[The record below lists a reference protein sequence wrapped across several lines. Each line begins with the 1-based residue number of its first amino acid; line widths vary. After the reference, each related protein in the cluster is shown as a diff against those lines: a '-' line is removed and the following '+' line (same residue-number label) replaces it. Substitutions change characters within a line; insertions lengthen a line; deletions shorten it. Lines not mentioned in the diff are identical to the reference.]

1 MAQLGIRSPWKF
13 IPAPSAWGWEQR
25 AGKLHTDGSG
35 ISWKGAWRVPGLIQL
50 CCLGYTG
57 IPRPRHPKEPCPAVL
72 PAELPIPARSPGER
86 SSDPKEIPWWEKRWQ
101 WESSENGDH
110 SGKHGPEGVTE
121 GWGLLLLFPIHWN
134 QLGNNPAWRVL
145 EIAGRERSRA
155 GQTSNNADVWR
166 LVWDR
171 ALVARGELP
180 GSFRA
185 LAPGGATPGAPGCS
199 RVSTFFLPLRVFQGF
214 LKEWCSSGEQPHG
227 ELDPGAMRQPRSWV
241 TAPVPESPG
250 HIQRELIPQE
260 SQAKPRM

>member
-1 MAQLGIRSPWKF
+1 MAQLGIQSPWKF
-13 IPAPSAWGWEQR
+13 IPTPSAWGWEQR
-25 AGKLHTDGSG
+25 AGKLHTDRSG

-86 SSDPKEIPWWEKRWQ
+86 SSDPKEIPWWEKRRQ

-110 SGKHGPEGVTE
+110 SGKHGPEGVTG
-121 GWGLLLLFPIHWN
+121 GWGLLLLLPTPWN

-145 EIAGRERSRA
+145 ETAGRERSRA

-180 GSFRA
+180 GSFERWHREEPPREPRA
-185 LAPGGATPGAPGCS
+185 APGSPH
-199 RVSTFFLPLRVFQGF
+199 F
-214 LKEWCSSGEQPHG
+214 SSHCAFSK
-227 ELDPGAMRQPRSWV
+227 DF
-241 TAPVPESPG
+241 
-250 HIQRELIPQE
+250 
-260 SQAKPRM
+260 

>member
-1 MAQLGIRSPWKF
+1 MGMGTASRKTAHRQVRDILERCLEGSWPDPALLPWIHRNSSPQ
-13 IPAPSAWGWEQR
+13 APE
-25 AGKLHTDGSG
+25 
-35 ISWKGAWRVPGLIQL
+35 GA
-50 CCLGYTG
+50 
-57 IPRPRHPKEPCPAVL
+57 CPAVL

-86 SSDPKEIPWWEKRWQ
+86 SSDPKEVPWWEKRRQ

-110 SGKHGPEGVTE
+110 SGKHGPEGVTG
-121 GWGLLLLFPIHWN
+121 GWGLLLLLPTHWN

-185 LAPGGATPGAPGCS
+185 LAPGGATPGAPGGS

-214 LKEWCSSGEQPHG
+214 LKEWRPAPAGSSPTESWIPEQC
-227 ELDPGAMRQPRSWV
+227 A
-241 TAPVPESPG
+241 SPG
-250 HIQRELIPQE
+250 PG
-260 SQAKPRM
+260 